1 MIVISHSSK
10 ETINLGK
17 NIAGLLKKGDILCLC
32 GELGSGKTILVKG
45 IASGLG
51 INPRRIISPSFVLI
65 REYKNKNKLPFYHFD
80 LFRLKKSKDI
90 LNLGYEE
97 YLYGDGITAV
107 EWADRLRSLMPSDYL
122 KIELEIMGRNKRKI
136 KFISFGRRY
145 KKIIEQ
151 LRNLR

>member
-1 MIVISHSSK
+1 MIVISDSSK

-17 NIAGLLKKGDILCLC
+17 NIARLLKKGDILCLC

-65 REYKNKNKLPFYHFD
+65 REYKNDKIPFYHFD

-107 EWADRLRSLMPSDYL
+107 EWADRLRSLTPSDYL